1 MGFLSCL
8 GAIESA
14 PLPTIGGL
22 LTSGAGA
29 GAARNPSSE
38 SGGAVATNDSP
49 YMAYLQDGAS
59 PPRSAEAGVPLGQ
72 LLGEAGLGQS
82 IDGVPGNLIGTFF

>member
-22 LTSGAGA
+22 LNSSAGA
-29 GAARNPSSE
+29 GASRNPLP
-38 SGGAVATNDSP
+38 GGAATTADSP
-49 YMAYLQDGAS
+49 YMTYLQEGAS
-59 PPRSAEAGVPLGQ
+59 PPPASAEGVPLGQ